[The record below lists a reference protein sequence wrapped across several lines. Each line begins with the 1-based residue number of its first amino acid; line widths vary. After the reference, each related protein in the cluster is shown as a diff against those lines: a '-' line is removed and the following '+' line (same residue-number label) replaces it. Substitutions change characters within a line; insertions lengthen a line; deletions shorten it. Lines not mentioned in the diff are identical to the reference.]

1 MIAAFSGTTIYEG
14 TDVTEYN
21 RICEMLSTHKIRYKT
36 HTTSTD
42 KRTGVRNFRGHGVTT
57 GVDTK
62 ELYQYSICVRR
73 EDMEKAKRL
82 VAGK

>member
-1 MIAAFSGTTIYEG
+1 MITGFNGATIYEG

-36 HTTSTD
+36 HTTSMD
-42 KRTGVRNFRGHGVTT
+42 ERTGVRNFRGHGVTT

-73 EDMEKAKRL
+73 EDLEKAKRL